1 MAEKPPTQV
10 YPDPDG
16 ATNATYVPSNTTIA
30 AGSLITGALSLG
42 AAAAGTGA
50 AVDAGPIF
58 LQSAV
63 SSGTLDSTVALISAV
78 PLPYITATILFGLL
92 SLGLG
97 TWNLV
102 HGYRM
107 KLRLHRLS
115 ERIYAHSEHLIADYK
130 KEVAADKGETAGQPA

>member
-16 ATNATYVPSNTTIA
+16 ATNATYVPSNTTVA
-30 AGSLITGALSLG
+30 AGSLVAGALSVG

-50 AVDAGPIF
+50 AVEAGEIF

-63 SSGTLDSTVALISAV
+63 SSGTFGSTLALVSAV

-107 KLRLHRLS
+107 KLRLLKLS
-115 ERIYAHSEHLIADYK
+115 EKIYTHSEPLIAAYK
-130 KEVAADKGETAGQPA
+130 KEMAAEKGETAGQPA

>member
-16 ATNATYVPSNTTIA
+16 TTNATYVPSNTTLA
-30 AGSLITGALSLG
+30 AGSLITGALSVG

-50 AVDAGPIF
+50 AVDAGQLF

-63 SSGTLDSTVALISAV
+63 SSGTLDSTVALVSAV

-107 KLRLHRLS
+107 KLRLLRLS
-115 ERIYAHSEHLIADYK
+115 ERVYAQSEHLIAAYK
-130 KEVAADKGETAGQPA
+130 KEMAAGKEETADQPA